1 MRKRY
6 YIIFVSRDEDGQLKK
21 IPVPLK
27 YAYGFLAAALIGVF
41 TITGMAGSYARMIV
55 KTERFNQ
62 LRTEREALRKDYKH
76 LEEVDRQKDVQAASL
91 GSLASEVSALYG
103 IRQSKLA
110 AAKDIPKPAVKS
122 AGNATATDLVTDSG
136 YYKSLDQFYALRSS
150 AMSGAVLASYNLSNG
165 SSESGLRHR
174 GLSIGTSQDWTSNAE
189 APSMWPV
196 IGRVTSSFGERD
208 DPFNG
213 EGAFHSG
220 IDISAPLGEPVH
232 AAADGRVDNASMA
245 NGYGREVVLDHGHS
259 LKTLYGH
266 LSGFAV
272 TAGQMVTR
280 GQIIGYVGH
289 SGRSTGTHLHYEVRI
304 HDSPVNP
311 HKYMHDVPSLA
322 TVDLNPPIAQGG
334 GD

>member
-6 YIIFVSRDEDGQLKK
+6 YIIVVSRDEDGRLKK

-27 YAYGFLAAALIGVF
+27 YAYGFVAAALIGIF
-41 TITGMAGSYARMIV
+41 TITGMTGSYARMLV

-103 IRQSKLA
+103 LRQSKLA
-110 AAKDIPKPAVKS
+110 AARELSRAAAKS
-122 AGNATATDLVTDSG
+122 SSQATAADLVADAS
-136 YYKSLDQFYALRSS
+136 YYQSIDQFYALRSS
-150 AMSGAVLASYNLSNG
+150 AMSGAVLASYNRSADAGVHNARLA
-165 SSESGLRHR
+165 
-174 GLSIGTSQDWTSNAE
+174 IGISHADWTLA
-189 APSMWPV
+189 APSIWPV
-196 IGRVTSSFGERD
+196 IGRVTSSFGERE

-213 EGAFHSG
+213 EGAFHAG

-232 AAADGRVDNASMA
+232 AAAAGRVLNAGIA
-245 NGYGREVVLDHGHS
+245 NGYGREIVLDHGHG
-259 LKTLYGH
+259 LTTLYGH

-272 TAGQMVTR
+272 ASGEMVSR

-289 SGRSTGTHLHYEVRI
+289 SGRSTGSHLHYEVRI

-311 HKYMHDVPSLA
+311 HKYMRGVPSLA
-322 TVDLNPPIAQGG
+322 RVEAKSGLPQGASE
-334 GD
+334 